1 MALSKRMM
9 ALSAAVVGTGA
20 AVVAP
25 AAPAS
30 AHSVTIRT
38 SGGSTATV
46 GPAHSGIE
54 VCARSPYW
62 TWAYA
67 QVKGPLVATDVTD
80 TYGDGCTSQVIRG
93 GIDVFRLCHTN
104 DSSGT
109 GNTCTGWKTVT

>member
-1 MALSKRMM
+1 MATRKRVLT
-9 ALSAAVVGTGA
+9 ASAAIVGAGV

-25 AAPAS
+25 ADPAS
-30 AHSVTIRT
+30 AHEVTIRT

-46 GPAHSGIE
+46 GPAHSGVR

-67 QVKGPLVATDVTD
+67 EVKGPLVATDVTD
-80 TYGDGCTSQVIRG
+80 TYGDGCTEQVIRG

-104 DSSGT
+104 GVPGDH
-109 GNTCTGWKTVT
+109 TCTDWKTVT